1 MKIIRTGIGFD
12 AHKLRK
18 GRRLVLGGVEFKHKS
33 GLDGHSDADVLCHA
47 IMDALLGAVADGDIG
62 VHFKNTD
69 PRWKDVSS
77 IALMRIV
84 LKRLKARGARVI
96 NIDSTLMAEKPK
108 VMSRQREMRTNIAKA
123 LGIPVDRVSIKA
135 TTLEKMGA
143 IGREEGMAAMAVA
156 TVEQK

>member
-33 GLDGHSDADVLCHA
+33 GLDGHSDADVLSHA
-47 IMDALLGAVADGDIG
+47 IMDALLGAIADGDIG

-77 IALMRIV
+77 IALMHIV
-84 LKRLKARGARVI
+84 RKRLKARGARVI

-108 VMSRQREMRTNIAKA
+108 VMFRQLEMRTNIAKA
-123 LGIPVDRVSIKA
+123 LGIPVGRVSIKA
-135 TTLEKMGA
+135 TTLETMGA

-156 TVEQK
+156 TVERK